1 MNRREGVYNRA
12 PGEPEAVT
20 FCPEKEPM
28 TAQQKI
34 VQIWAGWLPRYNR
47 DMSKPHEKDVLSLL
61 VDRFELMH
69 LQKSLVSIQ
78 NVARA
83 FTSAQQRLS
92 ATFLGKGEA
101 NKYPIL

>member
-1 MNRREGVYNRA
+1 MNRCEGVYNRTGK
-12 PGEPEAVT
+12 PSVT
-20 FCPEKEPM
+20 FCGKGAM

>member
-1 MNRREGVYNRA
+1 
-12 PGEPEAVT
+12 
-20 FCPEKEPM
+20 M

-83 FTSAQQRLS
+83 FTTEQASRVRPFAEKEGGSDVCAL
-92 ATFLGKGEA
+92 
-101 NKYPIL
+101 